1 MGWHVASPSLIV
13 LEHWSH
19 WCSRLLDSRTM
30 VSESW
35 FDFVGER
42 ELDPVLGLVIDCGGS
57 MLPMNGWN
65 IGFIREN
72 IHLPNTLKFWVEM
85 WCLVLL
91 WPWCI
96 GLICASNSLKMIIEE
111 KKIMRVIKWQPK
123 NILIW
128 KRIQQFSFKYQ
139 MTCSSFTPSKINIL

>member
-1 MGWHVASPSLIV
+1 MTCGVSISYSPRALVSLV
-13 LEHWSH
+13 LSTFGLPNNGIRIMV
-19 WCSRLLDSRTM
+19 RL
-30 VSESW
+30 
-35 FDFVGER
+35 
-42 ELDPVLGLVIDCGGS
+42 CGRAGARSSVRSCYRLWGS